1 MLQERKEIGMKE
13 VLVKSVRNYQ
23 QEVKT
28 SEHTVIID
36 EAKDVGGDGKGPDPY
51 DFLLAAL
58 GG

>member
-1 MLQERKEIGMKE
+1 MEVKEKTMKE
-13 VLVKSVRNYQ
+13 VLVKSIRNYQ

-28 SEHTVIID
+28 SEHTIIID

-51 DFLLAAL
+51 DLLLAAL

>member
-13 VLVKSVRNYQ
+13 VLVKSIRNYQ

-28 SEHTVIID
+28 SEHTIIID
-36 EAKDVGGDGKGPDPY
+36 EAKDV
-51 DFLLAAL
+51 L

>member
-1 MLQERKEIGMKE
+1 MKE
-13 VLVKSVRNYQ
+13 VLVKSIRNYQ

-28 SEHTVIID
+28 SEHTIIID

-51 DFLLAAL
+51 DLLLSAL